1 TDACVLVAARGRLMQ
16 ALPGNGAMVAVQ
28 ASEDE
33 VLPLLEGITGRAD
46 IAAVNAPQAVV
57 ISGAETEVEQIAG
70 ILTAQGRRV
79 KRLTV
84 SHAFHS
90 PLMEPMLEDF
100 RTVVEGLSF
109 REPSLPFVST
119 VTGTT

>member
-1 TDACVLVAARGRLMQ
+1 MISGTETEIER
-16 ALPGNGAMVAVQ
+16 
-28 ASEDE
+28 
-33 VLPLLEGITGRAD
+33 
-46 IAAVNAPQAVV
+46 IAAA
-57 ISGAETEVEQIAG
+57 
-70 ILTAQGRRV
+70 LDAQGRRV
-79 KRLTV
+79 KRLAV

-119 VTGTT
+119 